1 MNTEDKI
8 KELLEAREKI
18 KKRLEKI
25 DKFFQEEKENEEV
38 WPGHA
43 TNRYQLAESDR
54 QVLLSNLLLIEKE
67 LKELGYEKNRSACF

>member
-1 MNTEDKI
+1 MNIEDKI
-8 KELLEAREKI
+8 KELFEAREKI

-38 WPGHA
+38 WSGHA

-54 QVLLSNLLLIEKE
+54 QVLLQNFSLIEQE
-67 LKELGYEKNRSACF
+67 LKELGYSK